1 MAATKS
7 LIFTGVQVN
16 TTDYT
21 LHLAEGA
28 EVSIEEVVDQ
38 VDDGQTLVSAYDV
51 SFSVDVYD
59 DAPLSDSNV
68 NTNTAVAPVKSNIT
82 FSGAPGSATLLVTN
96 VIVNGVRNYEN
107 NRSAIRL
114 TGSKRTTSLTEAVTE
129 S

>member
-7 LIFTGVQVN
+7 LIFTGVAVN
-16 TTDYT
+16 GIDYS
-21 LHLAEGA
+21 LHLEEGA
-28 EVSIEEVVDQ
+28 EVNIEEITDR

-59 DAPLSDSNV
+59 DAPLTDSNV
-68 NTNTAVAPVKSNIT
+68 NTNTAQAPVKADVT
-82 FSGAPGSATLLVTN
+82 FTGAPGSATLLVTN
-96 VIVNGVRNYEN
+96 VIVNGIRNYEN

-114 TGSKRTTSLTEAVTE
+114 TGSKRTTSLANAVTE